1 MVSVFT
7 SDYVNT
13 ETTLH
18 FFSTTTAECYPLI
31 LAQREEGRLNNE
43 IRRINNEIKDL
54 TEKRNIIEVRKLFTV
69 YFFFALLV
77 SGCFTCPT
85 CELLSTRTIFSR
97 THRGW
102 KILKVR

>member
-1 MVSVFT
+1 M
-7 SDYVNT
+7 
-13 ETTLH
+13 ETILH
-18 FFSTTTAECYPLI
+18 FFNTTMAECYPLI

-69 YFFFALLV
+69 NFFFFFGLLV
-77 SGCFTCPT
+77 SGCITCPI

>member
-7 SDYVNT
+7 LGYVNT
-13 ETTLH
+13 ETILH
-18 FFSTTTAECYPLI
+18 FFNTTMAEYYPLI

-69 YFFFALLV
+69 YFVFCFACQWLFHMSNL
-77 SGCFTCPT
+77 
-85 CELLSTRTIFSR
+85 
-97 THRGW
+97 
-102 KILKVR
+102 